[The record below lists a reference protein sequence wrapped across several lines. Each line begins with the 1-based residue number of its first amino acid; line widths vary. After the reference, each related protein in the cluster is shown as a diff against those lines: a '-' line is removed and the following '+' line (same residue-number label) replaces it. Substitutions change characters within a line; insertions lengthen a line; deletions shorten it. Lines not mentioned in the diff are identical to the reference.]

1 MLQAKD
7 LKLGYKGTPAI
18 HGISFGVKAG
28 EVVAVVGANGAGKST
43 ILRGISG
50 IIQPLGGD
58 IVFCGERLNNRPPHE
73 IVGLG
78 IAHVP
83 EGRLTFARMTVEQNL
98 LLGAYTVKSEQQSS
112 VRLEE
117 MYELFPRLKE
127 RRTQLAGTMSGG
139 EQQMLVIARG
149 LMSDPKLLML
159 DEPSLGIA
167 PKLVMQIFDF
177 IRKIKESR
185 QDHPAGGAERPRS
198 PGTRR
203 PGLCPADRPNRHR
216 GQRRRTAGQRPGAP
230 GLSWPVIT
238 NR

>member
-50 IIQPLGGD
+50 IIQPMGGD

-112 VRLEE
+112 ARLEE

-177 IRKIKESR
+177 IRKIKESGKTILLVEQNVR
-185 QDHPAGGAERPRS
+185 EALELADRAYVLQTGRIVTEGSGAELLGSDLVRQAYL
-198 PGTRR
+198 
-203 PGLCPADRPNRHR
+203 GL
-216 GQRRRTAGQRPGAP
+216 
-230 GLSWPVIT
+230 
-238 NR
+238 

>member
-1 MLQAKD
+1 MLQTKD

-18 HGISFGVKAG
+18 HGITFGVNPG

-43 ILRGISG
+43 ILRGVSG
-50 IIQPLGGD
+50 IIQPLGGE
-58 IVFCGERLNNRPPHE
+58 IEFCGQRLNNKPAHE

-98 LLGAYTVKSEQQSS
+98 LLGAYTVKSAEQSAT
-112 VRLEE
+112 RLEE
-117 MYELFPRLKE
+117 MYGLFPRLKE

-177 IRKIKESR
+177 IRKIKDSGKTILLVEQNVR
-185 QDHPAGGAERPRS
+185 EALE
-198 PGTRR
+198 
-203 PGLCPADRPNRHR
+203 LADRAYVLQTGRIVAQGTGEELLGSDLVR
-216 GQRRRTAGQRPGAP
+216 KAYL
-230 GLSWPVIT
+230 GL
-238 NR
+238 